1 MTPRIELFTHPVCS
15 GCREA
20 LLALSE
26 LERAGQIELVLWSL
40 AIPSGRARGAEVG
53 VESVP
58 TVIVAGETRELAT
71 RQALELLIGELRK
84 PRP

>member
-26 LERAGQIELVLWSL
+26 LERAGEIELVLWSL
-40 AIPSGRARGAEVG
+40 AIPSGRARGAEAG
-53 VESVP
+53 VTSVP

-71 RQALELLIGELRK
+71 RQALERLIGELRK
-84 PRP
+84 PAP